1 MERRPKRKRTSK
13 NYAKQYPNIADYSVA
28 DLYRGKHLDLI
39 TAALLLTGK
48 LKVDSVELFRNNPS
62 VEVTLLGRY
71 MVPKKEHINAL
82 EEFLE
87 ENGDL
92 TLDEI
97 FEALNK
103 RLEKEGL

>member
-1 MERRPKRKRTSK
+1 MERRPKRKQTSK
-13 NYAKQYPNIADYSVA
+13 SYSKQYPNIADYSVA
-28 DLYRGKHLDLI
+28 DLYSGKHLDLI

-48 LKVDSVELFRNNPS
+48 LKVDAVELYRNNP
-62 VEVTLLGRY
+62 VVTVTLVGRY
-71 MVPKKEHINAL
+71 SVPKIEHINAL